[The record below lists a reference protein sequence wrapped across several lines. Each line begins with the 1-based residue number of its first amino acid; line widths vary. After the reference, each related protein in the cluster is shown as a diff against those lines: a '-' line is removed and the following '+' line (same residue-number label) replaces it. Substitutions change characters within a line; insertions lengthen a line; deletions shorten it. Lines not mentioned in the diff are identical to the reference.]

1 MEKSQGFATYC
12 NRLDLMSKKSFSHVE
27 EELKISSR
35 RRTNDLIASQ
45 ILKLCINGASKT
57 RILYQANLNYLMAKQ
72 YLDNLMKHGFIAKEG
87 TGSRITYRT
96 TCKGAEYKEKFEQL
110 QADLDGLY
118 AIGD

>member
-1 MEKSQGFATYC
+1 
-12 NRLDLMSKKSFSHVE
+12 MSKKSFSHIE
-27 EELKISSR
+27 EELKISSK

-45 ILKLCINGASKT
+45 ILKLCVNGASKT

-72 YLDNLMKHGFIAKEG
+72 YLDNLMKNGFIAKEG

-118 AIGD
+118 TLGD

>member
-1 MEKSQGFATYC
+1 
-12 NRLDLMSKKSFSHVE
+12 MSKKSFSDIE
-27 EELKISSR
+27 EELKISSK

-45 ILKLCINGASKT
+45 ILKLCVNGASKT

-72 YLDNLMKHGFIAKEG
+72 YLDNLMRNGFIAKEG